1 MDTKTVSLVLGSGGA
16 RGLAHIGVL
25 RWLDESGYTVRAI
38 SGSSMGALIGGIYAC
53 GRLDAYREWVCSL
66 EMMDVIRLLDF
77 SYSREGLFKGD
88 RVINTLKKLI
98 GDCNIEDL
106 PISYTAVATELYSGK
121 ETWLNSGSLFD
132 AIRASIAIPS
142 VMTPYKIGD
151 KLYIDGAVSNP
162 LPIAPTLNDFTDLT
176 VAVNVSAKA
185 QANGAAPIPAT
196 ATPPS
201 KDAGN
206 PYRRKIAE
214 FIGNLQRRTPVQAP
228 AVTATEK
235 LNMLDVMTR
244 ALDTTQHIIT
254 RFQLASYSP
263 DIVIEIPRN
272 ASGFY
277 EFHRA
282 HELIDIG
289 YRRAATLLGGRG

>member
-121 ETWLNSGSLFD
+121 ETWFNSGSLFD

-142 VMTPYKIGD
+142 VVTPHKIGD
-151 KLYIDGAVSNP
+151 RLYIDGAVSNP
-162 LPIAPTLNDFTDLT
+162 LPIAPTLNDLTDLT
-176 VAVNVSAKA
+176 IAVNASAKA
-185 QANGAAPIPAT
+185 QATITVPIPA
-196 ATPPS
+196 ASPPT

-206 PYRRKIAE
+206 QYRRTIAE
-214 FIGNLQRRTPVQAP
+214 FIGNLQWRTPVQSP
-228 AVTATEK
+228 TVTAADK

-244 ALDTTQHIIT
+244 ALDTTQHIVT

-263 DIVIEIPRN
+263 DVVIEIPRN

-282 HELIDIG
+282 RELIDIG
-289 YRRAATLLGGRG
+289 YRRAAALLGGRG